1 MSPCPNSGD
10 SRVKEVGVLLSVS
23 VRGCRV
29 EIQGN
34 NEAVGGEQKDYNTLR
49 SCNMSGGCT
58 KRMKIPLPLGG
69 LEKKTRMLPRGGGL
83 AANDYV
89 RGTVHRMQD

>member
-1 MSPCPNSGD
+1 VALVTAGGPRGTTQVVTRGTTND
-10 SRVKEVGVLLSVS
+10 WYEVAGTRRVS

-49 SCNMSGGCT
+49 SCNMSG
-58 KRMKIPLPLGG
+58 
-69 LEKKTRMLPRGGGL
+69 
-83 AANDYV
+83 
-89 RGTVHRMQD
+89 